1 MGMDDAALIA
11 AIVQQDPVA
20 FEQAYD
26 RYAGRALGFAMR
38 MIAERTVAEE
48 LVQEAFWRVW
58 KRAASFDAE
67 RGNFATWLLGI
78 VHHLVIDELRR
89 RRGQTPVS
97 GDELDSDMLSNLPS
111 NAPETL
117 TQVWE
122 NVQKEQ
128 IRAAMDQLPAA
139 QRSVI
144 ELAYFQGFTHL
155 EIAAQ
160 LQEPIGTIHTRAR
173 LGLLKLKTS
182 LAELRIKEP

>member
-1 MGMDDAALIA
+1 MGVDDAELIA
-11 AIVQQDPVA
+11 GIVQQDPAA

-38 MIAERTVAEE
+38 MVAERTVAEE

-58 KRAASFDAE
+58 KRAASFDAQ

-97 GDELDSDMLSNLPS
+97 GDELDSDMMSNLPS
-111 NAPETL
+111 DAPETL
-117 TQVWE
+117 NQVWD
-122 NVQKEQ
+122 NLQREQ
-128 IRAAMDQLPAA
+128 IRAALEQLPEA

-144 ELAYFQGFTHL
+144 ELAYFEGFTHQ

-173 LGLLKLKTS
+173 LGLLKLRTS
-182 LAELRIKEP
+182 LAELRMNEQ

>member
-1 MGMDDAALIA
+1 MDDAELIA
-11 AIVQQDPVA
+11 RIVKQDPAA

-38 MIAERTVAEE
+38 MVAERSVAEE

-58 KRAASFDAE
+58 KRAASFDAQ

-97 GDELDSDMLSNLPS
+97 SVELDSDMLSNLS
-111 NAPETL
+111 SDAPETL
-117 TQVWE
+117 VQVWH
-122 NVQKEQ
+122 NLRREQ
-128 IRAAMDQLPAA
+128 IRAALEQLPEA

-144 ELAYFQGFTHL
+144 ELAYFEGFTHQ
-155 EIAAQ
+155 EIAAR

-182 LAELRIKEP
+182 LAELRLTEQ

>member
-1 MGMDDAALIA
+1 MGMDDAELIA
-11 AIVQQDPVA
+11 GIVKQDPAA

-38 MIAERTVAEE
+38 MLAERTVAEE

-58 KRAASFDAE
+58 KRSASFDAG

-97 GDELDSDMLSNLPS
+97 GDELDSDMMNNLPS
-111 NAPETL
+111 DAPETL
-117 TQVWE
+117 TQVSE
-122 NVQKEQ
+122 TMQRAQ
-128 IRAAMDQLPAA
+128 IRTALAQLPEA

-144 ELAYFQGFTHL
+144 ELAYFEGFTHQ
-155 EIAAQ
+155 EIAAR

-173 LGLLKLKTS
+173 LGLLKLRMS
-182 LAELRIKEP
+182 LAELRMNEQ